1 MLLGNVM
8 LIAMLYNHFEQVFDN
23 ATLFSLHVFQ
33 KV

>member
-8 LIAMLYNHFEQVFDN
+8 LITMLYNHFEQVFEN
-23 ATLFSLHVFQ
+23 VFSLQVFQ